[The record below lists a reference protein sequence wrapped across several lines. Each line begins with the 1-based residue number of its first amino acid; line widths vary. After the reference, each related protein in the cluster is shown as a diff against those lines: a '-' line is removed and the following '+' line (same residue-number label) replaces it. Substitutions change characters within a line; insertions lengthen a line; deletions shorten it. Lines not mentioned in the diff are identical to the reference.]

1 MTNMCVWVPGGC
13 KPAEIYFLV
22 WLHPKCLLSCRTCSP
37 DPTDFPTPPRIIQ
50 SSDVQH
56 AAVTGAPGIL
66 WANLSPAYYL
76 SNLILSLELM
86 TTFHPKP
93 ELGLLE

>member
-1 MTNMCVWVPGGC
+1 MGAWGLQ
-13 KPAEIYFLV
+13 ASRDLFLSMV
-22 WLHPKCLLSCRTCSP
+22 APEMSALLQDLLSRPHRLS
-37 DPTDFPTPPRIIQ
+37 TPPRIIQ

-66 WANLSPAYYL
+66 RANLSPAYYL

-86 TTFHPKP
+86 TIFHPKP

>member
-1 MTNMCVWVPGGC
+1 MCMGAWGLQ
-13 KPAEIYFLV
+13 ASRDLFLSMV
-22 WLHPKCLLSCRTCSP
+22 APEMSALLQDLLSRPHRLSN
-37 DPTDFPTPPRIIQ
+37 PPRIIQ

-66 WANLSPAYYL
+66 RANLSPAYYL